1 MNKIRKQAAGV
12 FALAALATTFA
23 PLATASA
30 SPDLD
35 CIKKAVAA
43 EINHVV
49 NGGPVPLP
57 CG

>member
-1 MNKIRKQAAGV
+1 MNKIRKQTAGA

-23 PLATASA
+23 PIATASA
-30 SPDLD
+30 SPSLD
-35 CIKKAVAA
+35 CIKKEVAA

-49 NGGPVPLP
+49 NGGPTPLP